1 MPRAIGRGLRW
12 PSGVAASQMDRW
24 EPPPASPSRGSTAT
38 GSACGAGSTTRGRIA
53 TLPPRS
59 HRGSECPDRKGPS
72 AVPSNCGF
80 EAGNGGGPCPT
91 RTPPPLIRPGA
102 ARHASTVRPRR
113 RVHRLRS
120 RPAAVTGAFRRNRSV
135 SRSTIPAICSLMHFR
150 RRPARCP
157 LDTVT
162 PPPPQ
167 KASRRAITPAR
178 GKHPGLRMA
187 HRHRVIHIRKTLST
201 HDLPDRTHDAAD
213 PGPPLEL
220 SPAWGFFNQVATTSG
235 AAEVK
240 CPAKGT
246 LMGASPAPPLPG
258 LPAPLVARERAT
270 AGEAF
275 RRDGDSIG
283 SLR

>member
-120 RPAAVTGAFRRNRSV
+120 SPAAVTGAFRRNRSV

-162 PPPPQ
+162 PPPTKSIAAGHYASERKAPRSPHGAPPPRHPHPQ
-167 KASRRAITPAR
+167 DAV
-178 GKHPGLRMA
+178 HPR
-187 HRHRVIHIRKTLST
+187 
-201 HDLPDRTHDAAD
+201 P
-213 PGPPLEL
+213 PGPNPRRGGPR
-220 SPAWGFFNQVATTSG
+220 S
-235 AAEVK
+235 
-240 CPAKGT
+240 
-246 LMGASPAPPLPG
+246 AS
-258 LPAPLVARERAT
+258 
-270 AGEAF
+270 
-275 RRDGDSIG
+275 
-283 SLR
+283 